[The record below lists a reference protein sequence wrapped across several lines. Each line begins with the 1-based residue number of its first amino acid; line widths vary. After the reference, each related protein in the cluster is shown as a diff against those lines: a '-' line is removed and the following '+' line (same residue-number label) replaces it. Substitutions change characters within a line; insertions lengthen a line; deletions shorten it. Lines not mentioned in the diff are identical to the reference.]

1 MALCPPSNP
10 VVALAARLISR
21 VLLSGW
27 IFLGCWAQIVLA
39 PTAVAQSTW
48 PRFRGE
54 RGDGHVASFPQGT
67 IQPKLLWETPLPSQ
81 GVGGVSATDEF
92 VIVSSRSADDQQDLF
107 VCLDP
112 VSGAVLWQKE
122 YAAPGQLDYGTS
134 PRATALINDPYVVVL
149 GAMGD
154 LHCLDIDSGEVKWHV
169 HLVKDL
175 GGVLPIWGYGWSP
188 LLVDDRLIVMPGG
201 PACSIAALAP
211 ESGKVI
217 WQTAGQPTAYA
228 SPVLAQWNDRK
239 QIVTYDR
246 VSLGGWAL
254 QDGKRLWS
262 IKPAEPN
269 DFNVPTPLIQ
279 PDALI
284 VVTENNG
291 LRKYDI
297 DPQTGFP
304 KPEPAARLATI
315 KPDAHTP
322 VICGRQLIAAERE
335 LIAVNLDKQLAID
348 WRIKDR
354 ALRQHNSLIASG
366 NQVLVITQGGELL
379 LVQSD
384 GMAGKIVARHKFTG
398 ETKYILSHPAL
409 VGDTLYLRAENSLQ
423 AWSLW
428 ESSQSRP

>member
-1 MALCPPSNP
+1 MVLCLTSSRCIRSHLAMRFSLAWFAFICAYLIAQ
-10 VVALAARLISR
+10 VAM
-21 VLLSGW
+21 
-27 IFLGCWAQIVLA
+27 
-39 PTAVAQSTW
+39 AQSTW

-54 RGDGHVASFPQGT
+54 RGDGHVEAFPQKPLS
-67 IQPKLLWETPLPSQ
+67 PKLLWETPLPSQ
-81 GVGGVSATDEF
+81 GVGGVSANADF
-92 VIVSSRSADDQQDLF
+92 VFASARSADDRQDLF
-107 VCLDP
+107 FCIDP

-134 PRATALINDPYVVVL
+134 PRATPLISDPHVFIL

-154 LHCLDIDSGEVKWHV
+154 LHCLDIDSGEVQWHK

-175 GGVLPIWGYGWSP
+175 GGALPIWGYGWSP

-201 PACSIAALAP
+201 PACSIAALSP
-211 ESGKVI
+211 EDGKVL
-217 WQTAGQPTAYA
+217 WQTPGQPAAYA
-228 SPVLAQWNDRK
+228 SPVLAKWKDTA
-239 QIVTYDR
+239 QIITYDR
-246 VSLGGWAL
+246 TSLGGWSLAN
-254 QDGKRLWS
+254 GERLWS
-262 IKPAEPN
+262 IKPPEPN
-269 DFNVPTPLIQ
+269 DFNVPTPLVLS
-279 PDALI
+279 DALL

-304 KPEPAARLATI
+304 KPEPAAQVSTL

-335 LIAVNLDKQLAID
+335 LIAFNVDKQLAID

-354 ALRQHNSLIASG
+354 SLRQHNSLIAAG

-379 LVQSD
+379 LVQTD
-384 GMAGKIVARHKFTG
+384 GSTGRIVSRHKFTG
-398 ETKYILSHPAL
+398 STKYILSHPAL

-423 AWSLW
+423 AWALW
-428 ESSQSRP
+428 